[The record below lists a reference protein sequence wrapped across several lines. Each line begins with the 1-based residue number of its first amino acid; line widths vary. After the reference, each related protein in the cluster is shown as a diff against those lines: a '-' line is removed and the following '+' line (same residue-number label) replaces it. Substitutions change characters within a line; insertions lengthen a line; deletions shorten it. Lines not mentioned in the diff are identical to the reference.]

1 MANFCLPRDRVE
13 KFVAG
18 LKSGEL
24 DPEKL
29 SNMTSA
35 ERRTA
40 LAEHV
45 GEEAA
50 KKVNAEFESKLLLKN
65 QNQGIATWIKNTAG
79 LKPEVRRDLLSRV
92 SKLDKVLNPADK
104 EQFLSDLAAH
114 KLGADVTPEEAQ
126 HIAELSRNVSE
137 LEGKTSYAD
146 AKIRNVNDLA
156 KYDFTPTEEDAAYG
170 KAVSDFR
177 DYFGDLKNETNKF
190 RASDLKG
197 AGTLKAIPKAIKGI
211 ADLSKSV
218 GASLDDSFFGR
229 QGLKAAIT
237 NPKQWAKE
245 FSASFG
251 NIAKSLGGKDVDKA
265 THAFLMADPMYKQ
278 ALKDGLKIIGAK
290 DVFPTSLPEK
300 IPFLGKAF
308 KASESAYSAGSDLL
322 RMSIYKQ
329 QMKRAAE
336 LGVDLS
342 DKTQSRSIA
351 KLVNSLTGGGDLGSL
366 EKVGGIA
373 NVAFYSLRFL
383 KSNLD
388 TLLLHP
394 IGAGVG
400 GTVDAVLG
408 KEGAQLA
415 GSFAQKQAAKS
426 LAKIVTAL
434 GGVLAT
440 AEALKPG
447 SVDFDP
453 RSTDFGKIRI
463 GDTRFDISGG
473 MGSLITL
480 AARLAS
486 QSSKSSTTGKV
497 TQLNSGQFGSQT
509 TFDTM
514 ISFFDNKLSPIA
526 GVASDVLKQKDHSG
540 NKPTLTGEA
549 SNLVMPL
556 GVKNYQEL
564 TSNPNSANAL
574 GAMIA
579 DGLGIST
586 NTYSPSGQ
594 GAQGSSWEQKQTKS
608 LDAFKQ
614 KVGDAKFQEA
624 GKKFDDTFNTW
635 ISTTRADPNYTK
647 LSTSDQAAVITKEKA
662 KIQSQILKD
671 NGFTYKAA
679 PVDKNRFSN
688 LLK

>member
-1 MANFCLPRDRVE
+1 MNFCLPRDRVE
-13 KFVAG
+13 KFVEG

-29 SNMTSA
+29 SNMTSS
-35 ERRTA
+35 ERHD
-40 LAEHV
+40 LLSKYV
-45 GEEAA
+45 GEGAG
-50 KKVNAEFESKLLLKN
+50 KLVNAEFESKLLLKN

-79 LKPEVRRDLLSRV
+79 LKPDVKRDLLSRV
-92 SKLDKVLNPADK
+92 SKLDKVLDPADK
-104 EQFLSDLAAH
+104 EKFLSDLAAR

-156 KYDFTPTEEDAAYG
+156 KYDFSPTEADAAYG

-177 DYFGDLKNETNKF
+177 DYFGDLKNQTEKF

-197 AGTLKAIPKAIKGI
+197 SGTLTAIPKAIKGI

-237 NPKQWAKE
+237 NPKQWAHE
-245 FSASFG
+245 FVASFG

-278 ALKDGLKIIGAK
+278 ALKDGLKIIGSK

-300 IPFLGKAF
+300 IPILGRAF
-308 KASESAYSAGSDLL
+308 KASESAYASASDLM
-322 RMSIYKQ
+322 RFSIYKQ

-342 DKTQSRSIA
+342 GKNESRSIA
-351 KLVNSLTGGGDLGSL
+351 KFVNSLTGGGDLGSL

-383 KSNLD
+383 KSNVD

-394 IGAGVG
+394 VGIGVG
-400 GTVDAVLG
+400 GV
-408 KEGAQLA
+408 
-415 GSFAQKQAAKS
+415 GSYAQKQAAKS
-426 LAKIVTAL
+426 LIKIVSVL

-440 AEALKPG
+440 ANALQPG
-447 SVDFDP
+447 SVDLDP
-453 RSTDFGKIRI
+453 RSTDFGKIRV

-480 AARLAS
+480 AARILPTYGPNGLGEY
-486 QSSKSSTTGKV
+486 SKSSTTGKV
-497 TQLNSGQFGSQT
+497 TQLGTGKFGSQT
-509 TFDTM
+509 AFDAA
-514 ISFFDNKLSPIA
+514 ISFFDNKLSPMA
-526 GVASDVLKQKDHSG
+526 GVASDILKQKDHNG
-540 NKPTLTGEA
+540 NKPTIAGEA
-549 SNLVMPL
+549 GNLVTPL
-556 GVKNYQEL
+556 GVKNFQEL
-564 TSNPNSANAL
+564 MSNPNAANVVA
-574 GAMIA
+574 AMIA

-594 GAQGSSWEQKQTKS
+594 GAQGSSWAQSQSKTLQ
-608 LDAFKQ
+608 AFKQ
-614 KVGDAKFQEA
+614 QVGDGKFQEA

-635 ISTTRADPNYTK
+635 ISSTRKDPNYTG
-647 LSTSDQAAVITKEKA
+647 LSTSDQASVITKEKA
-662 KIQSQILKD
+662 KIQATILKD
-671 NGFTYKAA
+671 NGFKYKA
-679 PVDKNRFSN
+679 PPTDKNKFSN
-688 LLK
+688 LLQ